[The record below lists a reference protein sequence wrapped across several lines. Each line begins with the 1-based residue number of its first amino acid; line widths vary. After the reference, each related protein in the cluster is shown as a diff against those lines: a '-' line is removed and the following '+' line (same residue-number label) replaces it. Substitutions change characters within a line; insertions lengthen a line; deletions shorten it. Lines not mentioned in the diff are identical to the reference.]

1 MELSKRLENWQTALS
16 HLKEVFGEQRFEMDI
31 DNLLFL
37 VRVARKAVDQGLI
50 EDVNV
55 DKENCE
61 DLGIGNPV
69 K

>member
-1 MELSKRLENWQTALS
+1 MELSKRLENWQTALG

-61 DLGIGNPV
+61 DLGIDNPV